1 MLYQVDVSY
10 EYSFSKIFSI
20 GKWGGGGGTLLE
32 VARGCERMGY
42 NMQEIDRKK
51 VEKVGYSTIIRSH

>member
-1 MLYQVDVSY
+1 M
-10 EYSFSKIFSI
+10 SI
-20 GKWGGGGGTLLE
+20 HFLKYFPLENGEGGGGTLLE